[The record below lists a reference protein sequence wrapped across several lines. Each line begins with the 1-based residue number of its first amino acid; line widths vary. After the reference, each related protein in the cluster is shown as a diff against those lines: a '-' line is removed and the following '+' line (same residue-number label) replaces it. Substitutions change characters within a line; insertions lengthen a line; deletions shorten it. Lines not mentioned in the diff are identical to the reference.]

1 MRLLRSTIDE
11 KHGTGAVTL
20 LPEEPDD
27 MYIASEIIT
36 IGDLLR
42 GRALRKVSKT
52 SDIGSTTSQRIPITL
67 TIQVISKPV
76 FDDETGTLHVAGRV
90 TSENDHVKLGSHHT
104 LDLELTRKFE
114 LEKVVDGEDGSGGW
128 DLVALELLRQAC
140 NPIARANTWAV
151 VMGEGIANIVL
162 LTQHQMILR
171 QRVEVAVPR
180 KRKGGID
187 GHDKGMDRFY
197 STTLSTLL
205 RHMDLANSG
214 SAMNSSNTPSSP
226 SSPSQSSP
234 DKTVPLVIASPGFTA
249 QSFLAYI
256 KSEASRTNNKP
267 LLALLPSILTAHS
280 SNHHV
285 HSLKEA
291 LADKTLTSRLSDTRF
306 AQETALMDRFTTL
319 LRTDDGRA
327 WYGPREIERAVDKGA
342 VGRGGGVL
350 LISSKFVQGKGIKER
365 KRWDGLMRRV
375 KEVEGG
381 EVRILSEKHESGQR
395 LEGLGGIA
403 AILTFPLE
411 GLDESDDEGGE
422 ENDENREMVI

>member
-1 MRLLRSTIDE
+1 
-11 KHGTGAVTL
+11 
-20 LPEEPDD
+20 

-36 IGDLLR
+36 TGDLLR

-52 SDIGSTTSQRIPITL
+52 NDIGSTSSQRITITL

-76 FDDETGTLHVAGRV
+76 FDDETGTLHVPGRV
-90 TSENDHVKLGSHHT
+90 TSENEHVKLGSHHT
-104 LDLELTRKFE
+104 LDLELNRKFE
-114 LEKVVDGEDGSGGW
+114 LEKIADGDDGSGGW
-128 DLVALELLRQAC
+128 DLVALDLLRQAC
-140 NPIARANTWAV
+140 NPVARASTWAV

-162 LTQHQMILR
+162 LTQHQMLLR
-171 QRVEVAVPR
+171 QRIEVPVPR

-187 GHDKGMDRFY
+187 GHDKGMDKFY

-205 RHMDLANSG
+205 RHMDLSNSSANSSSTAPSTQT
-214 SAMNSSNTPSSP
+214 SA
-226 SSPSQSSP
+226 P

-256 KSEASRTNNKP
+256 KAEASRTNNKP
-267 LLALLPSILTAHS
+267 LLALIPSIITAHS

-306 AQETALMDRFTTL
+306 ARETALMDRFTTL

-327 WYGPREIERAVDKGA
+327 WYGPKEIERAVEKGA

-365 KRWDGLMRRV
+365 KRWDTLMRQVR
-375 KEVEGG
+375 EVEGG

-403 AILTFPLE
+403 AILTYPLE
-411 GLDESDDEGGE
+411 DLDQSDEEDVAEAVNEDGE
-422 ENDENREMVI
+422 MAV